1 MVKQKAAQNYW
12 LPLIA
17 FLLGVLIIV
26 IIGLIFVIL
35 NNKKTTEL
43 TSSNKNQETIIVV
56 PKENHQHVDD
66 RVHPHKLPE
75 YNKTEYQQIGILTS
89 NESDK
94 EPIVLPLFSR
104 RLPNHKE
111 RWNYY
116 TATDKNN
123 MMRLPIVFDNQNC
136 EDTIGCREI
145 YDGDKLNIEIY
156 QGRTFTATIYKMET
170 PQYFADKY

>member
-1 MVKQKAAQNYW
+1 MVSKKSTQSYW

-17 FLLGVLIIV
+17 FLLGVLIVSV
-26 IIGLIFVIL
+26 ISLIFVYL
-35 NNKKTTEL
+35 NY
-43 TSSNKNQETIIVV
+43 TSKIISTKNQETVIVV
-56 PKENHQHVDD
+56 PQENHKQTDS
-66 RVHPHKLPE
+66 RVYPHKLPE
-75 YNKTEYQQIGILTS
+75 YNNTEYQQIGLLTS
-89 NESDK
+89 NETDK

-123 MMRLPIVFDNQNC
+123 MMRLPIVFENMNC

-156 QGRTFTATIYKMET
+156 QGRQFTATIYKLET
-170 PQYFADKY
+170 PQYFADRY

>member
-1 MVKQKAAQNYW
+1 MVSKTNMNTY
-12 LPLIA
+12 LLLFIA
-17 FLLGVLIIV
+17 FLLVCLISLVIV
-26 IIGLIFVIL
+26 FIYVYSNY
-35 NNKKTTEL
+35 NNSLKAVSKE
-43 TSSNKNQETIIVV
+43 QETVV
-56 PKENHQHVDD
+56 VIPQEHKHVDN

-75 YNKTEYQQIGILTS
+75 YNSTDYQQIGILTS

-104 RLPNHKE
+104 RLHNHKE

-123 MMRLPIVFDNQNC
+123 MMRLPIVFQNMNC
-136 EDTIGCREI
+136 EDDIGCREI

-156 QGRTFTATIYKMET
+156 QGREFTATIYKVES
-170 PQYFADKY
+170 PKYFADRY